1 MKLTERKR
9 YHKIEKDSSRKEQK
23 NGTTEEEKAGCCL
36 WTGSSCIDFLEFDAK
51 YSGSAKIKSGM
62 YRGELTFGTAVEE
75 REDNCYPVQLQK
87 YMEQAEKKYRIGNFG
102 VEGAA
107 VQKKSKKPY
116 TKEERYESSTEYK
129 ADLVVMMLGTNDTT
143 EENWTDIDTFQK
155 DYQSLIKGYQDLKSS
170 PEIWLVT
177 PPMIQSDGSTEM
189 EERAKR
195 VEEIKNAI
203 ETIGEKN
210 KLTVL
215 DLYSYSQKHP
225 EWYQED
231 GVRLNKDG
239 ALAVADMVGDCII
252 NKTK

>member
-1 MKLTERKR
+1 MEQQKKKKRAVAFGLVAVVLIFWNLMQNTADQQKLKV
-9 YHKIEKDSSRKEQK
+9 
-23 NGTTEEEKAGCCL
+23 A
-36 WTGSSCIDFLEFDAK
+36 CIGD
-51 YSGSAKIKSGM
+51 
-62 YRGELTFGTAVEE
+62 ELTFGTAVEE

-116 TKEERYESSTEYK
+116 TKEERYESSMEYK

-170 PEIWLVT
+170 PEILLVT

-210 KLTVL
+210 KLTVQ

-239 ALAVADMVGDCII
+239 ALAVADMVGDFII

>member
-1 MKLTERKR
+1 MWKTGKTTVTR
-9 YHKIEKDSSRKEQK
+9 Y
-23 NGTTEEEKAGCCL
+23 
-36 WTGSSCIDFLEFDAK
+36 SC
-51 YSGSAKIKSGM
+51 
-62 YRGELTFGTAVEE
+62 
-75 REDNCYPVQLQK
+75 QK
-87 YMEQAEKKYRIGNFG
+87 YMEKAEKKYRIGNFG

-129 ADLVVMMLGTNDTT
+129 ANLVVIMLGTNDTT

-155 DYQSLIKGYQDLKSS
+155 DYQSLIKNYQDLKSS
-170 PEIWLVT
+170 PEVWLVT

-195 VEEIKNAI
+195 VEEVKDAV

-215 DLYSYSQKHP
+215 DLYSYSQEHP
-225 EWYQED
+225 EWYQKD
-231 GVRLNKDG
+231 GIRLNKDG
-239 ALAVADMVGDCII
+239 AKAVADMVGDCIV
-252 NKTK
+252 NKKK

>member
-1 MKLTERKR
+1 M
-9 YHKIEKDSSRKEQK
+9 
-23 NGTTEEEKAGCCL
+23 
-36 WTGSSCIDFLEFDAK
+36 
-51 YSGSAKIKSGM
+51 
-62 YRGELTFGTAVEE
+62 
-75 REDNCYPVQLQK
+75 
-87 YMEQAEKKYRIGNFG
+87 
-102 VEGAA
+102 
-107 VQKKSKKPY
+107 
-116 TKEERYESSTEYK
+116 
-129 ADLVVMMLGTNDTT
+129 
-143 EENWTDIDTFQK
+143 
-155 DYQSLIKGYQDLKSS
+155 
-170 PEIWLVT
+170 VT

>member
-1 MKLTERKR
+1 MAFGLVAIVLIFWNLMQNTADQQKLRVACVG
-9 YHKIEKDSSRKEQK
+9 D
-23 NGTTEEEKAGCCL
+23 
-36 WTGSSCIDFLEFDAK
+36 
-51 YSGSAKIKSGM
+51 
-62 YRGELTFGTAVEE
+62 ELTFGTDVED

-87 YMEQAEKKYRIGNFG
+87 YMKKAEKKYRIGNFG

-129 ADLVVMMLGTNDTT
+129 ANLVVIMLGTNDTT

-155 DYQSLIKGYQDLKSS
+155 DYQSLIHNYQDSKSS
-170 PEIWLVT
+170 PEVSLVT

-195 VEEIKNAI
+195 VEEVKDAV

-215 DLYSYSQKHP
+215 DLYSYSQEHP
-225 EWYQED
+225 EWYQKD
-231 GVRLNKDG
+231 GIRLNKDG
-239 ALAVADMVGDCII
+239 AKAVAGMVGDCSV
-252 NKTK
+252 NKKK

>member
-1 MKLTERKR
+1 MEQQKKKKR
-9 YHKIEKDSSRKEQK
+9 
-23 NGTTEEEKAGCCL
+23 AFCL
-36 WTGSSCIDFLEFDAK
+36 WTGSSCIDFLESDANTADQQK
-51 YSGSAKIKSGM
+51 LKVACIGD
-62 YRGELTFGTAVEE
+62 ELTFGTAVEN

-129 ADLVVMMLGTNDTT
+129 ANLVVIMLGTNDTT

-155 DYQSLIKGYQDLKSS
+155 DYQSLIKNYQDLKSS
-170 PEIWLVT
+170 PEVWLVT

-195 VEEIKNAI
+195 VEEVKDAV

-215 DLYSYSQKHP
+215 DLYSYSQEHP
-225 EWYQED
+225 EWYQKD
-231 GVRLNKDG
+231 GIRLNKDG
-239 ALAVADMVGDCII
+239 AKAVADMVGDCIV
-252 NKTK
+252 NKKK

>member
-1 MKLTERKR
+1 M
-9 YHKIEKDSSRKEQK
+9 
-23 NGTTEEEKAGCCL
+23 
-36 WTGSSCIDFLEFDAK
+36 
-51 YSGSAKIKSGM
+51 
-62 YRGELTFGTAVEE
+62 
-75 REDNCYPVQLQK
+75 QK
-87 YMEQAEKKYRIGNFG
+87 YMEKAEKKYRIGNFG

-129 ADLVVMMLGTNDTT
+129 ANLVVIMLGTNDTT

-155 DYQSLIKGYQDLKSS
+155 DYQSLIKNYQDLKSS
-170 PEIWLVT
+170 PEVWLVT

-195 VEEIKNAI
+195 VEEVKDAV

-215 DLYSYSQKHP
+215 DLYSYSQEHP
-225 EWYQED
+225 EWYQKD
-231 GVRLNKDG
+231 GIRLNKDG
-239 ALAVADMVGDCII
+239 AKAVADMVGDCSV
-252 NKTK
+252 NKKK